1 MSTLQVYKKKI
12 KTKSWNPVNFFFL
25 QNIIDC
31 KQKKHN
37 LKWKRRKKLQKQH
50 IDKKN
55 KISICAVT
63 TIMHYISYQ

>member
-1 MSTLQVYKKKI
+1 M
-12 KTKSWNPVNFFFL
+12 KSS